1 MKIRHEPHHMIRQR
15 GATLA
20 ISLIILLVLT
30 IIGVS
35 TMNTTLHEEKM
46 TGNLRDQ
53 QVAFQCAEA
62 ALPKVISAQIG
73 EKKVADFNTVIADA
87 GFYGLGEDKPTNYF
101 STALWGGA
109 GEISEV
115 LPGMKAKFLIEILEN
130 TSAGKLQ
137 GSKNFKIYGQ
147 TLMGTIYAHRVT
159 VRCTGQSGTAVA
171 MIQAYY
177 GTN

>member
-1 MKIRHEPHHMIRQR
+1 MIRQG

-35 TMNTTLHEEKM
+35 AMNTTLHEEKM

-62 ALPKVISAQIG
+62 ALPKVIAAQIG
-73 EKKVADFNTVIADA
+73 EKKVTDFDTTIADA
-87 GFYGLGEDKPTNYF
+87 GFYGLGEDKPANYF
-101 STALWGGA
+101 STALWESA
-109 GEISEV
+109 GEISEAV
-115 LPGMKAKFLIEILEN
+115 PGMKAKFIIEILAN
-130 TSAGKLQ
+130 TGAGKLQ
-137 GSKNFKIYGQ
+137 GSKNFKIYSQ
-147 TLMGTIYAHRVT
+147 QLMGTIYAHRVT
-159 VRCTGQSGTAVA
+159 VRCTGQSDTAVA

-177 GTN
+177 GAN